1 MTDTTKSPL
10 PATAGL
16 IAMLLLLPIGACSSV
31 PDLIFEPA
39 PTDPNDGYEGSL
51 TQAGVN
57 TEMDWGPKQ
66 NLLLSEYKTLRE
78 EHARLERRLESVL
91 AENQNLKTRLND
103 EQQAYKEE
111 QALRAQIEAQ
121 LELKRQ
127 KLGEQEATILSLRI
141 EKAKAEQAAL
151 LAKIDVLRG
160 TMDQIA
166 PTNVEASAVPPAG
179 R

>member
-1 MTDTTKSPL
+1 MTGSVRL
-10 PATAGL
+10 CRAFVALSATV
-16 IAMLLLLPIGACSSV
+16 LLTGCTALHNP
-31 PDLIFEPA
+31 FEPA

-51 TQAGVN
+51 AQAGVN

-66 NLLLSEYKTLRE
+66 ELLLSEYKTLRE
-78 EHARLERRLESVL
+78 EHQQIQRRLETVL

-103 EQQAYKEE
+103 EQEAHGQE

-121 LELKRQ
+121 LDLRNQ

-151 LAKIDVLRG
+151 LAQMDVLRA
-160 TMDQIA
+160 TMDQLTPA
-166 PTNVEASAVPPAG
+166 NVEASAVPPAG